1 MSMST
6 KRRIPPGH
14 VGVVDPPP
22 IPVHAERLCM
32 KHAPQVEV
40 TWIAGD
46 GCPLCAAYEHERE
59 LLAVA
64 ERAVCQHAG
73 ECGPRETHNGCN
85 ARAVLHHLYG
95 GWLPSRRE
103 T

>member
-1 MSMST
+1 MST
-6 KRRIPPGH
+6 ERRIPPGH

-32 KHAPQVEV
+32 KHAPQVEI

-64 ERAVCQHAG
+64 ERAVCRHTG
-73 ECGPRETHNGCN
+73 ECSPRETHNGCN